1 MSFIKKERNLN
12 RKAMNKKYKNW
23 KENKYLS
30 ENEKIEIKKLNGKG
44 VKDSFYKYLEFG
56 TGGMRGIMG
65 MGTNRMNI
73 YMIRKATQGLSN
85 YLINSSGEFGKNKG
99 VVIAYDCRIN
109 SYEFALNSALVLCA
123 NGIKTY
129 LFSSLRSTPEL
140 SFAVRELG
148 CQAGIMITASHN
160 PKEYNGYK
168 VYWEDGGQLVEPQ
181 ASGIIEEVDKTDE
194 FEDVKIVTQEEAEK
208 LGLLNI
214 LNDELDSK
222 YLEKVKKESILK
234 DLSNKE
240 NFKLVYSPL
249 HGTGGKPVK
258 RLFNELGYK
267 SVHIVEA
274 QEKPDGE
281 FPTCSYANPEEKN
294 VFNLSIKL
302 ADEVRAKVCLANDP
316 DADRTGM
323 MVKEDNEWIYL
334 NGNKIGM
341 LLLKYI
347 LDNKK
352 DIPENGAVV
361 TTIVSAPIL
370 DKIAEERNLKVFR
383 TLTGFKYIGEKIREF
398 EEGKYDNS
406 FVFGMEESIGYL
418 KGTYVR
424 DKDGILGVM
433 LLTEMTAYFESIG
446 TSPVKELEKLY
457 DKYGW
462 YSEITYPVKREGIQ
476 GTEEIKKMME
486 ELRKRD
492 LKVLLD
498 KKINIVK
505 DYKVKKE
512 KNYLNNSESEL
523 FLPESDV
530 IQYILEDETYITV
543 RPSGTEPKIKYYIY
557 TREKSKEEAD
567 KKLEDILNNFKKYM
581 ESFLN

>member
-1 MSFIKKERNLN
+1 MKKERNLN
-12 RKAMNKKYKNW
+12 RKAMNEKYKNW
-23 KENKYLS
+23 KASKYFSKNEMKVIENLPLK
-30 ENEKIEIKKLNGKG
+30 EIKAR
-44 VKDSFYKYLEFG
+44 FCKYLEFG
-56 TGGMRGIMG
+56 TGGIRGIMG
-65 MGTNRMNI
+65 IGTNRMNI

-85 YLINSSGEFGKNKG
+85 YLIDSSGVIGKNKG

-148 CQAGIMITASHN
+148 CQVGIMITASHN

-181 ASGIIEEVDKTDE
+181 ASVIIEEVDKTDE
-194 FEDVKIVTQEEAEK
+194 FEDVRIVTQEEAEK
-208 LGLLNI
+208 SELLNV

-222 YLEKVKKESILK
+222 YLENVKKESILK

-249 HGTGGKPVK
+249 HGTGGRPVK
-258 RLFNELGYK
+258 RLLNELGYK
-267 SVHIVEA
+267 NVYIVKA

-294 VFNLSIKL
+294 VFDLSIKL
-302 ADEVRAKVCLANDP
+302 ADEIGAKVCLANDP

-323 MVKEDNEWIYL
+323 MVKEENEWIYL
-334 NGNKIGM
+334 NGNQIGM

-352 DIPENGAVV
+352 EIPENGAVV
-361 TTIVSAPIL
+361 TTIVSTPIL

-398 EEGKYDNS
+398 EKGKYDNS

-433 LLTEMTAYFESIG
+433 LLTEMTAYFQNIK

-486 ELRKRD
+486 ELRKKD

-498 KKINIVK
+498 KKIEIVK
-505 DYKVKKE
+505 DYKAKKE

-557 TREKSKEEAD
+557 TKGKSKEEAD
-567 KKLEDILNNFKKYM
+567 KKLEDMLNNLKEYM
-581 ESFLN
+581 ESLLN

>member
-1 MSFIKKERNLN
+1 MVENILQKYNKWAKIEFITI
-12 RKAMNKKYKNW
+12 
-23 KENKYLS
+23 
-30 ENEKIEIKKLNGKG
+30 NEKLEVKELKDEEI
-44 VKDSFYKYLEFG
+44 KDSFYRYLEFG

-85 YLINSSGEFGKNKG
+85 YLINSSGVIGKNKG

-148 CQAGIMITASHN
+148 CQVGIMITASHN

-181 ASGIIEEVDKTDE
+181 ASGIIEKVNKTDE
-194 FEDVKIVTQEEAEK
+194 FEDVKLITQEEAEK

-249 HGTGGKPVK
+249 HGTGGRPVK
-258 RLFNELGYK
+258 RLLNKLGYK
-267 SVHIVEA
+267 NVYIVGA

-281 FPTCSYANPEEKN
+281 FPTCSYANPEERN
-294 VFNLSIKL
+294 VFDLSIKL
-302 ADEVRAKVCLANDP
+302 ADETGAKVCLANDP

-334 NGNKIGM
+334 NGNQIGM

-361 TTIVSAPIL
+361 TTIVSTPIL

-498 KKINIVK
+498 KKINIVR

-512 KNYLNNSESEL
+512 KNYLNNSEAIL

-557 TREKSKEEAD
+557 R
-567 KKLEDILNNFKKYM
+567 KK
-581 ESFLN
+581 

>member
-1 MSFIKKERNLN
+1 
-12 RKAMNKKYKNW
+12 
-23 KENKYLS
+23 
-30 ENEKIEIKKLNGKG
+30 
-44 VKDSFYKYLEFG
+44 
-56 TGGMRGIMG
+56 MG
-65 MGTNRMNI
+65 R
-73 YMIRKATQGLSN
+73 
-85 YLINSSGEFGKNKG
+85 
-99 VVIAYDCRIN
+99 
-109 SYEFALNSALVLCA
+109 
-123 NGIKTY
+123 
-129 LFSSLRSTPEL
+129 
-140 SFAVRELG
+140 
-148 CQAGIMITASHN
+148 
-160 PKEYNGYK
+160 
-168 VYWEDGGQLVEPQ
+168 WGQLVEPQ
-181 ASGIIEEVDKTDE
+181 ASGIIEEVNKTDE
-194 FEDVKIVTQEEAEK
+194 FEDVKLITQEEAEN

-222 YLEKVKKESILK
+222 YLENVKKESILK
-234 DLSNKE
+234 DLPNKE

-249 HGTGGKPVK
+249 HGTGGRPVK
-258 RLFNELGYK
+258 RLLNELGYK
-267 SVHIVEA
+267 NVYIVEA

-294 VFNLSIKL
+294 VFDLSIKL
-302 ADEVRAKVCLANDP
+302 ADEIGVKVCLSNDP

-323 MVKEDNEWIYL
+323 MVKENNEWIYL
-334 NGNKIGM
+334 NGNQIGM

-352 DIPENGAVV
+352 DIPKNGAVV
-361 TTIVSAPIL
+361 TTIVSTPIL
-370 DKIAEERNLKVFR
+370 DKIAKERNLKVFR

-433 LLTEMTAYFESIG
+433 LLTEMAAYFESIG

-457 DKYGW
+457 DRYGW

-476 GTEEIKKMME
+476 GTEEIKRMME

-492 LKVLLD
+492 LKVLLN
-498 KKINIVK
+498 KKINIVR
-505 DYKVKKE
+505 DYKLKKE
-512 KNYLNNSESEL
+512 KNYLNDSESEL

-530 IQYILEDETYITV
+530 VQYILEDETYITV

-557 TREKSKEEAD
+557 TKGKSKRESDE
-567 KKLEDILNNFKKYM
+567 KLENILNNLKEYM
-581 ESFLN
+581 ESLLN

>member
-1 MSFIKKERNLN
+1 MTENILQKYNRWIKSKFITEYEK
-12 RKAMNKKYKNW
+12 NK
-23 KENKYLS
+23 L
-30 ENEKIEIKKLNGKG
+30 EKLTEEEI
-44 VKDSFYKYLEFG
+44 KDSFHKYLEFG

-65 MGTNRMNI
+65 MGTNCINI

-85 YLINSSGEFGKNKG
+85 YLFNSTGESGRNKG
-99 VVIAYDCRIN
+99 VVISYDCRIN

-140 SFAVRELG
+140 SFAVKELE

-181 ASGIIEEVDKTDE
+181 ASGIIEEVNKTDE
-194 FEDVKIVTQEEAEK
+194 FEDVKLITQEEAEK
-208 LGLLNI
+208 SGLLNI
-214 LNDELDSK
+214 LNNELDSK
-222 YLEKVKKESILK
+222 YLEKVKEESILK
-234 DLSNKE
+234 DLLNKE
-240 NFKLVYSPL
+240 NFKLIYSPL
-249 HGTGGKPVK
+249 HGTGGRPVK
-258 RLFNELGYK
+258 RLLNELGYK
-267 SVHIVEA
+267 NIHIVEA

-302 ADEVRAKVCLANDP
+302 ADEIGAKVCLANDP

-323 MVKEDNEWIYL
+323 MVKENNEWIYL
-334 NGNKIGM
+334 NGNQIGM

-361 TTIVSAPIL
+361 TTIVSTPIL
-370 DKIAEERNLKVFR
+370 DKIAEERNLKIFR
-383 TLTGFKYIGEKIREF
+383 TLTGFKYIGEKIGEF

-446 TSPVKELEKLY
+446 TTSVKELEKLY

-476 GTEEIKKMME
+476 GIEEIKKMMD

-498 KKINIVK
+498 RKINVIK
-505 DYKVKKE
+505 DYKLKE
-512 KNYLNNSESEL
+512 KKNYLNNSKSEL

-557 TREKSKEEAD
+557 TKGKCKKEAD
-567 KKLEDILNNFKKYM
+567 EKLDNILNNFKEYM
-581 ESFLN
+581 ELLLK

>member
-1 MSFIKKERNLN
+1 MTENILQKYNKWIKSKFITKYEKNKLEELNKE
-12 RKAMNKKYKNW
+12 
-23 KENKYLS
+23 
-30 ENEKIEIKKLNGKG
+30 EIR
-44 VKDSFYKYLEFG
+44 DSFFKYLEFG
-56 TGGMRGIMG
+56 TGGMRGIIG
-65 MGTNRMNI
+65 MGINHMNI
-73 YMIRKATQGLSN
+73 YMIRKVTQGLSN
-85 YLINSSGEFGKNKG
+85 YLINSNGNVGKNKG
-99 VVIAYDCRIN
+99 VVVAYDCRIN

-123 NGIKTY
+123 NGIKAY

-140 SFAVRELG
+140 SFAVKELG

-181 ASGIIEEVDKTDE
+181 ASRIIEEVNKTDE
-194 FEDVKIVTQEEAEK
+194 FEDVKLITQEEAGK

-214 LNDELDSK
+214 LNDELDEK
-222 YLEKVKKESILK
+222 YLENVKKESILK
-234 DLSNKE
+234 DLPNKVK
-240 NFKLVYSPL
+240 FKLVYSPL
-249 HGTGGKPVK
+249 HGTGGRPVEK
-258 RLFNELGYK
+258 LLNELGYK
-267 SVHIVEA
+267 NAHIVEV

-302 ADEVRAKVCLANDP
+302 ADEIGAKVCLTNDP

-323 MVKEDNEWIYL
+323 MVKENNEWIYL
-334 NGNKIGM
+334 NGNQIGM

-352 DIPENGAVV
+352 DIPKNGAVV

-370 DKIAEERNLKVFR
+370 DKIAEEKNLKLFR

-398 EEGKYDNS
+398 EVGKYDNS

-446 TSPVKELEKLY
+446 TSSVKELEKLY

-498 KKINIVK
+498 KKINMMR
-505 DYKVKKE
+505 DYKLKKE
-512 KNYLNNSESEL
+512 KNYLDNSKSEL

-557 TREKSKEEAD
+557 TKGKCKKEVDEKLD
-567 KKLEDILNNFKKYM
+567 NILNNFKEYM
-581 ESFLN
+581 ESLLN

>member
-1 MSFIKKERNLN
+1 MEETIKNYKKWKNNNKINKLN
-12 RKAMNKKYKNW
+12 S
-23 KENKYLS
+23 LS
-30 ENEKIEIKKLNGKG
+30 ENEI
-44 VKDSFYKYLEFG
+44 KDSFYKYLEFG

-109 SYEFALNSALVLCA
+109 SYAFALNSALVLCA

-181 ASGIIEEVDKTDE
+181 ASGIIEEVNKTDE
-194 FEDVKIVTQEEAEK
+194 FEDVKIINQEEAEK

-214 LNDELDSK
+214 LNDELDSE

-240 NFKLVYSPL
+240 SFKLVYSPL
-249 HGTGGKPVK
+249 HGTGGRPVK
-258 RLFNELGYK
+258 RLLNELGYK
-267 SVHIVEA
+267 NVYIVGA

-281 FPTCSYANPEEKN
+281 FPTCSYANPEEEN
-294 VFNLSIKL
+294 VFDLSIKL
-302 ADEVRAKVCLANDP
+302 ADETGAKVCLTNDP

-334 NGNKIGM
+334 NGNQIGM

-361 TTIVSAPIL
+361 TTIVSASIL

-383 TLTGFKYIGEKIREF
+383 TLTGFKYIGEKIKEF

-462 YSEITYPVKREGIQ
+462 YSEITYPVTREGSQ

-492 LKVLLD
+492 LKGLLD
-498 KKINIVK
+498 KKINILR
-505 DYKVKKE
+505 DYKLKKE

-557 TREKSKEEAD
+557 TKGKSKEEAD
-567 KKLEDILNNFKKYM
+567 KKLEDILNDFKKYM
-581 ESFLN
+581 ELLLK

>member
-1 MSFIKKERNLN
+1 MFGEKKWINSNFITKDEK
-12 RKAMNKKYKNW
+12 NK
-23 KENKYLS
+23 L
-30 ENEKIEIKKLNGKG
+30 EKLTEEEI
-44 VKDSFYKYLEFG
+44 KDSFYKYLEFG

-181 ASGIIEEVDKTDE
+181 ASGIIEEVNKTDE
-194 FEDVKIVTQEEAEK
+194 FEDVKIINQEEAEK

-240 NFKLVYSPL
+240 SFKLVYSPL
-249 HGTGGKPVK
+249 HGTGGRPVK
-258 RLFNELGYK
+258 RLLNELGYK
-267 SVHIVEA
+267 NVYIVGA

-281 FPTCSYANPEEKN
+281 FPTCSYANPEEEN
-294 VFNLSIKL
+294 VFDLSIKL
-302 ADEVRAKVCLANDP
+302 ADETGAKVCLTNDP

-334 NGNKIGM
+334 NGNQIGM

-352 DIPENGAVV
+352 DIPKNGAVV
-361 TTIVSAPIL
+361 TTIVSTPIL
-370 DKIAEERNLKVFR
+370 DKIAKERNLKVFR

-398 EEGKYDNS
+398 EEGKYENS

-498 KKINIVK
+498 KKIEIVR

-581 ESFLN
+581 ESLLN

>member
-1 MSFIKKERNLN
+1 MIKQYNKWIKSEFITKYEKNKLEELNKE
-12 RKAMNKKYKNW
+12 
-23 KENKYLS
+23 
-30 ENEKIEIKKLNGKG
+30 EI
-44 VKDSFYKYLEFG
+44 KDSFFKYLEFG

-85 YLINSSGEFGKNKG
+85 YLINSSGELGKNKG

-140 SFAVRELG
+140 SFAVRELR

-168 VYWEDGGQLVEPQ
+168 VYWKDGGQLVEPQ
-181 ASGIIEEVDKTDE
+181 ASGIIEEVNKTDE
-194 FEDVKIVTQEEAEK
+194 FEDVKIVTQEEVEK
-208 LGLLNI
+208 SGLLNI

-222 YLEKVKKESILK
+222 YLENVKKESILK
-234 DLSNKE
+234 DLSNKK
-240 NFKLVYSPL
+240 NFKLIYSPL
-249 HGTGGKPVK
+249 HGTGGRPVK
-258 RLFNELGYK
+258 RLLDELGYK
-267 SVHIVEA
+267 NVHIVET

-294 VFNLSIKL
+294 VFDLSIKL
-302 ADEVRAKVCLANDP
+302 ADEVGAKVCLANDP
-316 DADRTGM
+316 DVDRTGM
-323 MVKEDNEWIYL
+323 MVKEDNKWIYL
-334 NGNKIGM
+334 NGNQIGM

-352 DIPENGAVV
+352 DISENGAVV
-361 TTIVSAPIL
+361 TTIVSTPIL
-370 DKIAEERNLKVFR
+370 DRIADERNLKVFR

-433 LLTEMTAYFESIG
+433 LLTEMVAYFESIG
-446 TSPVKELEKLY
+446 TSSIKELEKLY

-498 KKINIVK
+498 KKINIVR
-505 DYKVKKE
+505 DYKAKKE
-512 KNYLNNSESEL
+512 KNYLNGSESEL

-557 TREKSKEEAD
+557 TKGKSKKEAD

-581 ESFLN
+581 ESLLN

>member
-1 MSFIKKERNLN
+1 MTENILQKYNRWIKSKFITEYEKNKLEKLNKKE
-12 RKAMNKKYKNW
+12 
-23 KENKYLS
+23 
-30 ENEKIEIKKLNGKG
+30 IE
-44 VKDSFYKYLEFG
+44 DRFYKYLEFG

-65 MGTNRMNI
+65 VGTNHMNI

-85 YLINSSGEFGKNKG
+85 YLVNSSGNIGKNKG

-109 SYEFALNSALVLCA
+109 SYEFALNSALVLCT
-123 NGIKTY
+123 NEIKTY

-181 ASGIIEEVDKTDE
+181 ASRIIEEVNKTDE
-194 FEDVKIVTQEEAEK
+194 FEDVKLITQEEAEN

-214 LNDELDSK
+214 LTDELDSK
-222 YLEKVKKESILK
+222 YLENVKKESLLK
-234 DLSNKE
+234 DLSNKVK
-240 NFKLVYSPL
+240 FKLVYSPL
-249 HGTGGKPVK
+249 HGTGGRPVEK
-258 RLFNELGYK
+258 LLNELGYK
-267 SVHIVEA
+267 NVHIVEV

-302 ADEVRAKVCLANDP
+302 ADEIGVKVCLANDP

-323 MVKEDNEWIYL
+323 MVKENNEWIYL
-334 NGNKIGM
+334 NGNQIGM

-352 DIPENGAVV
+352 DIPKNGAVV
-361 TTIVSAPIL
+361 TTIVSTPIL

-398 EEGKYDNS
+398 EEGKYDNF

-446 TSPVKELEKLY
+446 TSPVKELKKLY

-462 YSEITYPVKREGIQ
+462 YSEITYSVKREGIQ

-492 LKVLLD
+492 LKVLLN
-498 KKINIVK
+498 KKINIVR
-505 DYKVKKE
+505 DYKLKKE
-512 KNYLNNSESEL
+512 KDYLNDLESKL

-557 TREKSKEEAD
+557 TKGKSKRESDE
-567 KKLEDILNNFKKYM
+567 KLENILNDFKGYM
-581 ESFLN
+581 ESLLN

>member
-1 MSFIKKERNLN
+1 MKIINYMKW
-12 RKAMNKKYKNW
+12 NKK
-23 KENKYLS
+23 KYIKL
-30 ENEKIEIKKLNGKG
+30 EKVSKLEIKEK
-44 VKDSFYKYLEFG
+44 FFKYLEFG

-73 YMIRKATQGLSN
+73 YMIRKATQGFSN
-85 YLINSSGEFGKNKG
+85 YLINSSGELGKNKG

-140 SFAVRELG
+140 SFAVRELR

-168 VYWEDGGQLVEPQ
+168 VYWKDGGQLVEPQ
-181 ASGIIEEVDKTDE
+181 ASGIIEEINRTDE
-194 FEDVKIVTQEEAEK
+194 FEDVKVITQEEAEN

-214 LNDELDSK
+214 LIDELDSK
-222 YLEKVKKESILK
+222 YLENVKKESILK

-240 NFKLVYSPL
+240 NFKLIYSPL
-249 HGTGGKPVK
+249 HGTGGRPVK
-258 RLFNELGYK
+258 RLLNELGYK
-267 SVHIVEA
+267 NVYIVEA

-294 VFNLSIKL
+294 VFDFSIKL
-302 ADEVRAKVCLANDP
+302 ADEVGAKVCLANDP

-323 MVKEDNEWIYL
+323 MVKEENEWIYI
-334 NGNKIGM
+334 NGNQIGM

-361 TTIVSAPIL
+361 TTIVSTPIL

-424 DKDGILGVM
+424 DKDGVLGVM
-433 LLTEMTAYFESIG
+433 LLTEMAAYFESIG
-446 TSPVKELEKLY
+446 TSPVRELEKLY

-512 KNYLNNSESEL
+512 KNYLNGSESEL

-557 TREKSKEEAD
+557 TKGKGKKEAD
-567 KKLEDILNNFKKYM
+567 KKLKDILNNFKKYM
-581 ESFLN
+581 ESLLN

>member
-1 MSFIKKERNLN
+1 MDAKRYIIEQ
-12 RKAMNKKYKNW
+12 KYKKWLNSRYI
-23 KENKYLS
+23 NKY
-30 ENEKIEIKKLNGKG
+30 EKTEIRELTKEKQKE
-44 VKDSFYKYLEFG
+44 SFHKYLEFG

-85 YLINSSGEFGKNKG
+85 YLINSNRDVGKNRG

-140 SFAVRELG
+140 SFSVRELG
-148 CQAGIMITASHN
+148 CQTGIMITASHN

-181 ASGIIEEVDKTDE
+181 ASGIIEEVNKTDE
-194 FEDVKIVTQEEAEK
+194 FEGVKLITQEEAEK

-214 LNDELDSK
+214 LNDELGEK
-222 YLEKVKKESILK
+222 YLENVKKESVLK
-234 DLSNKE
+234 DLPNKE

-249 HGTGGKPVK
+249 HGTGGRPIK
-258 RLFNELGYK
+258 RLLNELGYK
-267 SVHIVEA
+267 NVYIVEA

-281 FPTCSYANPEEKN
+281 FPTCSYANPEEKK
-294 VFNLSIKL
+294 VFDLSIKL
-302 ADEVRAKVCLANDP
+302 ADEIGAKVCLSNDP

-323 MVKEDNEWIYL
+323 MVKENNEWIYL
-334 NGNKIGM
+334 NGNQIGM

-352 DIPENGAVV
+352 DIPKNGAVV
-361 TTIVSAPIL
+361 TTIVSTPIL
-370 DKIAEERNLKVFR
+370 DKIAKERNLKVFR
-383 TLTGFKYIGEKIREF
+383 TLTGFKYIGEKLREF
-398 EEGKYDNS
+398 EEGKYENS

-446 TSPVKELEKLY
+446 TSPIKELEKLY

-462 YSEITYPVKREGIQ
+462 YSEITYSVTREGMQ
-476 GTEEIKKMME
+476 GIEEIKKMME

-498 KKINIVK
+498 KKINIVR
-505 DYKVKKE
+505 DYKLKKE
-512 KNYLNNSESEL
+512 KNYLNDSESEL

-557 TREKSKEEAD
+557 TRGKNKKESDE
-567 KKLEDILNNFKKYM
+567 KLENILNNLKEYM
-581 ESFLN
+581 ESLLK

>member
-1 MSFIKKERNLN
+1 M
-12 RKAMNKKYKNW
+12 KKYLINHQNW

-30 ENEKIEIKKLNGKG
+30 KNEKIKIENLKEEEI
-44 VKDSFYKYLEFG
+44 KDSFYKYLEFG

-140 SFAVRELG
+140 SFAVRKLG

-181 ASGIIEEVDKTDE
+181 ASEIIKEVNKTDE
-194 FEDVKIVTQEEAEK
+194 FEDVKLITKKEAEN

-214 LNDELDSK
+214 LNDELDDK
-222 YLEKVKKESILK
+222 YLENVKKESILK
-234 DLSNKE
+234 NLPNKE
-240 NFKLVYSPL
+240 KFKLVYSPL
-249 HGTGGKPVK
+249 HGTGGRPVK
-258 RLFNELGYK
+258 RLLNELGYK
-267 SVHIVEA
+267 NAYIVEA
-274 QEKPDGE
+274 QKKPDGE
-281 FPTCSYANPEEKN
+281 FLTCSYANPEEKN
-294 VFNLSIKL
+294 VFDLSIKL
-302 ADEVRAKVCLANDP
+302 ADEIGAKVCLANDP

-361 TTIVSAPIL
+361 TTIVSTPIL

-398 EEGKYDNS
+398 EERKYDNS

-433 LLTEMTAYFESIG
+433 LLTEMTAYFENIG
-446 TSPVKELEKLY
+446 TSSVKELEKLY

-462 YSEITYPVKREGIQ
+462 YNEITYSLKREGIQ
-476 GTEEIKKMME
+476 GTEEIKRMMK

-492 LKVLLD
+492 LKVLLN
-498 KKINIVK
+498 KKINIVR
-505 DYKVKKE
+505 DYKLKKE
-512 KNYLNNSESEL
+512 KNYLNDSESEL

-557 TREKSKEEAD
+557 TKGKNKKEAD
-567 KKLEDILNNFKKYM
+567 EKLENILNDFKEYM
-581 ESFLN
+581 ESLLK

>member
-1 MSFIKKERNLN
+1 MKESILQKYNKWIKSKFITEK
-12 RKAMNKKYKNW
+12 
-23 KENKYLS
+23 
-30 ENEKIEIKKLNGKG
+30 EKIKLEKLNKEEIR
-44 VKDSFYKYLEFG
+44 DSFYKYLEFG

-65 MGTNRMNI
+65 LGTNRMNI

-85 YLINSSGEFGKNKG
+85 YLINSSGELGKNKG

-181 ASGIIEEVDKTDE
+181 ASGIIEEVNKTDE
-194 FEDVKIVTQEEAEK
+194 FEDVKLITQEKAEN

-214 LNDELDSK
+214 LNDELDEK
-222 YLEKVKKESILK
+222 YLENVKKESILK
-234 DLSNKE
+234 DLPNKE
-240 NFKLVYSPL
+240 NFKLLYSPL
-249 HGTGGKPVK
+249 HGTGGRPVK
-258 RLFNELGYK
+258 KLLNELGYK
-267 SVHIVEA
+267 NVHIVEV

-316 DADRTGM
+316 DVDRTGM

-334 NGNKIGM
+334 NGNQIGM

-352 DIPENGAVV
+352 EIPENGAVV
-361 TTIVSAPIL
+361 TTIVSTPIL
-370 DKIAEERNLKVFR
+370 DGIAEESNLKVFR
-383 TLTGFKYIGEKIREF
+383 TLTGFKYIGKKIREF

-433 LLTEMTAYFESIG
+433 LLTEMAAYFESIG
-446 TSPVKELEKLY
+446 TSSVKELKKLY

-462 YSEITYPVKREGIQ
+462 HSEITYPVKREGIQ
-476 GTEEIKKMME
+476 GIEEIKKMME

-498 KKINIVK
+498 KKINIVR
-505 DYKVKKE
+505 DYKRKKE
-512 KNYLNNSESEL
+512 KNYLNKSESEL

-557 TREKSKEEAD
+557 TKGKSKKEAD
-567 KKLEDILNNFKKYM
+567 EKLEDILNNFKKYM
-581 ESFLN
+581 ESLLN

>member
-1 MSFIKKERNLN
+1 MIKQNTKWINSKFLN
-12 RKAMNKKYKNW
+12 RNEKVKIEK
-23 KENKYLS
+23 LT
-30 ENEKIEIKKLNGKG
+30 ENE
-44 VKDSFYKYLEFG
+44 VKESFFKYLEFG

-65 MGTNRMNI
+65 TGTNRMNV

-85 YLINSSGEFGKNKG
+85 YLINSSGNIGKDKG
-99 VVIAYDCRIN
+99 VVIAYDCRI
-109 SYEFALNSALVLCA
+109 SSHEFALNSALVLCA
-123 NGIKTY
+123 NAIKAY
-129 LFSSLRSTPEL
+129 MFSSLRSTPEL

-181 ASGIIEEVDKTDE
+181 ASEIIKEVNKTDE
-194 FEDVKIVTQEEAEK
+194 FEDVKLITQEEAK
-208 LGLLNI
+208 SLGLLNI
-214 LNDELDSK
+214 LNDKLDRK
-222 YLEKVKKESILK
+222 YLENVKKESILK
-234 DLSNKE
+234 NLPNKE

-249 HGTGGKPVK
+249 HGTGGRPVK
-258 RLFNELGYK
+258 RLLNELGYK
-267 SVHIVEA
+267 NVYIVEA

-281 FPTCSYANPEEKN
+281 FPTCSYANPEEEN
-294 VFNLSIKL
+294 VFDLSIKL
-302 ADEVRAKVCLANDP
+302 ADKIGAKVCLANDP

-334 NGNKIGM
+334 NGNQIGM

-361 TTIVSAPIL
+361 TTIVSTPIL
-370 DKIAEERNLKVFR
+370 DKIAEERNLKVFK

-433 LLTEMTAYFESIG
+433 LLTEMTAYFESIE
-446 TSPVKELEKLY
+446 TSSVEELEKLY

-492 LKVLLD
+492 LKVFLD
-498 KKINIVK
+498 KKIERVR

-557 TREKSKEEAD
+557 TRGKSKEEAY

-581 ESFLN
+581 ESLLN